1 MEGLSFRILRYLFQT
16 TKLWKELIV
25 LNRERKSAFLGGF
38 KYTRF
43 SIRFVKMKNVN

>member
-25 LNRERKSAFLGGF
+25 LNRERKSAFLGGVQVHKIF
-38 KYTRF
+38 HSLR
-43 SIRFVKMKNVN
+43 